1 MSLFPI
7 QPGLVTIT
15 RWLIIRSAFFLMMI
29 QSAVAQTPPGSADSD
44 AYRGLFAA
52 AQDGD
57 IIGVLR

>member
-1 MSLFPI
+1 
-7 QPGLVTIT
+7 
-15 RWLIIRSAFFLMMI
+15 MMI